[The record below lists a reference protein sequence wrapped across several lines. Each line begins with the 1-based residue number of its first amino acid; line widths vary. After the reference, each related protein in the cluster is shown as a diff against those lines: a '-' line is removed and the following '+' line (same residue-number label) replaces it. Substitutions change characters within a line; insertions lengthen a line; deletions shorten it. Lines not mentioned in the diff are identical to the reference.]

1 MFQSNQPHTSV
12 KRHEMMSRIFIFVIL
27 LFSHNTVA
35 QDWEDRTVPHRNDT
49 SSLISRQWL
58 HSYEKEI
65 AFFDKINSLRYE
77 GYPYIGDDYYSS
89 PMGYLM
95 CYTSNSFLEKAGK
108 EFQKLGLPS
117 VVLCKSLDD
126 DKDSYCKYIKSLRS
140 FIDTDAYLHSDD
152 GYPYAMT
159 NARGIALFDI
169 ELYVTEFIFYILS
182 SHISINDK
190 EQLLKY
196 HNTILNCF
204 RFWFTISYHSRGM
217 MQMSGLTGDTYRA
230 CWPYLRLYN
239 EILHKAVISEDY
251 EGLFRI
257 YKNIIPFISYYQTIS
272 SRNYNEEL
280 LRALSDDS
288 VDHTQIINT
297 LSGVMCFEDY
307 ELLFNEFK
315 NK

>member
-1 MFQSNQPHTSV
+1 MAV
-12 KRHEMMSRIFIFVIL
+12 KQQIILQGILVLVVL
-27 LFSHNTVA
+27 LFSHNSVA
-35 QDWEDRTVPHRNDT
+35 QNWVDRTVPHRNDT
-49 SSLISRQWL
+49 STLIYRLWL
-58 HSYEKEI
+58 HSYENEI
-65 AFFDKINSLRYE
+65 AFFEKINSLRYE

-95 CYTSNSFLEKAGK
+95 CYTSNTFLDKAGK

-117 VVLCKSLDD
+117 VETCKELDN
-126 DKDSYCKYIKSLRS
+126 DKDSYRKYIKYLRS

-152 GYPYAMT
+152 EFPYAMT
-159 NARGIALFDI
+159 NTRGIALFDI
-169 ELYVTEFIFYILS
+169 ELFATELIIYIAS
-182 SHISINDK
+182 SHISVNDK
-190 EQLLKY
+190 DQLLKY

-239 EILHKAVISEDY
+239 EILHKAVISQDY

-257 YKNIIPFISYYQTIS
+257 YKNIIPFISYYQIIS

-288 VDHTQIINT
+288 VDHTQIINS
-297 LSGVMCFEDY
+297 LYDVMCFEDY
-307 ELLFNEFK
+307 ELLLNEFK

>member
-1 MFQSNQPHTSV
+1 MFQSNPTHTNV
-12 KRHEMMSRIFIFVIL
+12 KRHEIMSWILIFVIL

-35 QDWEDRTVPHRNDT
+35 KDWEESTESHRNDT
-49 SSLISRQWL
+49 STLISRLWL
-58 HSYEKEI
+58 HSYEDEI

-77 GYPYIGDDYYSS
+77 GYPYSGDDYYCS

-95 CYTSNSFLEKAGK
+95 CYTSNSFFEKAGK
-108 EFQKLGLPS
+108 EFQKLGLPPVES
-117 VVLCKSLDD
+117 CKTFDD
-126 DKDSYCKYIKSLRS
+126 DKDPYSKYIKYLRS

-152 GYPYAMT
+152 EFPYAMT
-159 NARGIALFDI
+159 NTRGIALFDI
-169 ELYVTEFIFYILS
+169 ELYATEFIFYILS
-182 SHISINDK
+182 SQISVNDK

-239 EILHKAVISEDY
+239 EILHQAIVREDY
-251 EGLFRI
+251 NGLFRI
-257 YKNIIPFISYYQTIS
+257 YKNIIPFISYGQTIS
-272 SRNYNEEL
+272 NRNYNEEL
-280 LRALSDDS
+280 LRSLSDDS
-288 VDHTQIINT
+288 VDHAQIINS
-297 LSGVMCFEDY
+297 LSDVMCIEDY
-307 ELLFNEFK
+307 ELLLNEIK

>member
-1 MFQSNQPHTSV
+1 MAV
-12 KRHEMMSRIFIFVIL
+12 KQQIILQGILVLVVL
-27 LFSHNTVA
+27 LFSHNSVA
-35 QDWEDRTVPHRNDT
+35 QNWVDRTVPHRNDT
-49 SSLISRQWL
+49 STLISRLWL
-58 HSYEKEI
+58 HSYENEI
-65 AFFDKINSLRYE
+65 AFFEKINSLRYE

-95 CYTSNSFLEKAGK
+95 CYTSNTFLDKAGK

-117 VVLCKSLDD
+117 VETCKELDN
-126 DKDSYCKYIKSLRS
+126 DKDSYRKYIKYLRS

-152 GYPYAMT
+152 EFPYAMT
-159 NARGIALFDI
+159 NTRGIALFDI
-169 ELYVTEFIFYILS
+169 ELFATELIIYIAS
-182 SHISINDK
+182 SHISVNDK
-190 EQLLKY
+190 DQLLKY

-239 EILHKAVISEDY
+239 EILHKAVISQDY

-257 YKNIIPFISYYQTIS
+257 YKNIIPFISYYQIIS

-288 VDHTQIINT
+288 VDHTQIINS
-297 LSGVMCFEDY
+297 LYDVMCFEDY